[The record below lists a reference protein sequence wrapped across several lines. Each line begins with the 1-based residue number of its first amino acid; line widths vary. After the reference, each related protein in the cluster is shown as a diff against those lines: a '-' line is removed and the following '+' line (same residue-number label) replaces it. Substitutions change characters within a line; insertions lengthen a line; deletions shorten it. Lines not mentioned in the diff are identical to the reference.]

1 MNDGGDETCEGT
13 AAGLHMSVYSEIE
26 KNKSPLSVSP
36 PRHAGRRRPGRARH
50 AQDPGR
56 ARGSVGA
63 VRAADAGAE
72 WCVFFCCGGVLCFL
86 SLGTPIPCCAQR
98 SHTHARRRPS
108 RGRSA
113 RVRSAGRAGVTLRLT
128 KETTDANAHAC
139 PPWRARRPCGPSPPS
154 SHHLPLSLSFP
165 HKHTEMKQAKAH
177 ERPPA
182 MLKLA
187 RFLPRKLRAKL
198 QGGGGGGGSGG
209 NGVADGGGGGSGGV
223 AGGRYA
229 RAPAGDPDKR
239 E

>member
-1 MNDGGDETCEGT
+1 
-13 AAGLHMSVYSEIE
+13 
-26 KNKSPLSVSP
+26 
-36 PRHAGRRRPGRARH
+36 
-50 AQDPGR
+50 
-56 ARGSVGA
+56 
-63 VRAADAGAE
+63 
-72 WCVFFCCGGVLCFL
+72 
-86 SLGTPIPCCAQR
+86 
-98 SHTHARRRPS
+98 
-108 RGRSA
+108 
-113 RVRSAGRAGVTLRLT
+113 
-128 KETTDANAHAC
+128 
-139 PPWRARRPCGPSPPS
+139 
-154 SHHLPLSLSFP
+154 
-165 HKHTEMKQAKAH
+165 MKQAKAH